1 MQIPIPQAGRTP
13 RRRTYG
19 FTLVEL
25 LFVLAIFAIIVAI
38 GALNLRGLQDPLHEA
53 ATNVAGLMKQSR
65 AKAMATTSAYRVKV
79 STSNA
84 RDLVTESAISCSDTS
99 GWAADGALSTELPK
113 GISMSV
119 SQGSLPTC
127 FDPRGLG
134 SQDLILTFTDAKGR
148 SMKVEV
154 MLGGAVRM
162 LS

>member
-1 MQIPIPQAGRTP
+1 MSG
-13 RRRTYG
+13 RRRAQG
-19 FTLVEL
+19 FTLVEIIV
-25 LFVLAIFAIIVAI
+25 VLAIFAILAGIA
-38 GALNLRGLQDPLHEA
+38 ALNLRGLQDPLQEA

-79 STSNA
+79 STTNT
-84 RDLVTESAISCSDTS
+84 RDLVTESAIRCSDTT
-99 GWAADGALSTELPK
+99 GWTADTALSTELPK

-134 SQDLILTFTDAKGR
+134 SQDLILTFTDSKGR

-154 MLGGAVRM
+154 MLGGAVRI